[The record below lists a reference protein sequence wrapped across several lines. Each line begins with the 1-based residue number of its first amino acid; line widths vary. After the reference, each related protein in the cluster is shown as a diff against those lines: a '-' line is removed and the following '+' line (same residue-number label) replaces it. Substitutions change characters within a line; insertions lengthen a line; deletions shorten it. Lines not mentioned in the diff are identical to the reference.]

1 MSLESRL
8 LSLVQAIGADIK
20 SLFTGKADTAH
31 THSAATTSVAGFMS
45 AADKTKLNG
54 IATSANNYTHPTGDG
69 NLHVPANG
77 TTNAG
82 KVLTA
87 GATAGSI
94 SWQDPPAGS
103 GGLTY
108 TQADKDRVDNSLQ
121 EFAGRRDFTE
131 YEYSLLN
138 NAVQDF
144 AGRVEFTTTEQA
156 LLNNAVQDFVGRVE
170 FTQNEMNLLNNAVQ
184 QQAGYGLS
192 QNDFTNYY
200 VGELDTLIA
209 NAGGGDPSAPYQ
221 KDTLVDTEGW
231 VTTPSDNRLR
241 IIAKDTGGRTLP
253 EVIGR
258 YGDRFPL
265 QESIAYN
272 NVSFWQAVGNGTAV
286 TQSGLSTATAG
297 SGVTASIA
305 LTNIHT
311 ATKRLEYAVTTA
323 SATAVAGLRQTTG
336 LYALGNSAN
345 DWGGFHFVAIFGP
358 SRGVAADATR
368 RFFAGMTSITAA
380 PTDVQPSTWA
390 ANAIGVGADST
401 DTEWHIMHRAAT
413 GTMTRV
419 NTGITKS
426 VSDNSTM
433 YRLSIF
439 SPNKG
444 GQRAIIRFENL
455 ATSEFFEHTI
465 TTNLPALTTLLAWQ
479 IWTSVGGTSSVIGV
493 SIARVYIST
502 PY

>member
-69 NLHVPANG
+69 NLHVPATG

-108 TQADKDRVDNSLQ
+108 TQADKDRVDNS
-121 EFAGRRDFTE
+121 
-131 YEYSLLN
+131 
-138 NAVQDF
+138 
-144 AGRVEFTTTEQA
+144 
-156 LLNNAVQDFVGRVE
+156 VQDFVGRVE
-170 FTQNEMNLLNNAVQ
+170 FTTVEQALLANAVQ
-184 QQAGYGLS
+184 KQVGYGLS

-258 YGDRFPL
+258 YGDMFPL

-272 NVSFWQAVGNGTAV
+272 NVSFWQAVGNGTVV

-358 SRGVAADATR
+358 SRGAAADATR
-368 RFFAGMTSITAA
+368 RFFAGMTSITAS
-380 PTDVQPSTWA
+380 PTDVRPSTWA
-390 ANAIGVGADST
+390 ANAIGVGADEDDS
-401 DTEWHIMHRAAT
+401 EWHIMHRTAT
-413 GTMTRV
+413 GAMTKV

-465 TTNLPALTTLLAWQ
+465 TTNLPALTTLLTWQ

-493 SIARVYIST
+493 SISRVYIST

>member
-54 IATSANNYTHPTGDG
+54 IATGANNYTHPTGDG
-69 NLHVPANG
+69 NLHVPATG

-108 TQADKDRVDNSLQ
+108 TQADKDRVDNS
-121 EFAGRRDFTE
+121 
-131 YEYSLLN
+131 
-138 NAVQDF
+138 VQDF
-144 AGRVEFTTTEQA
+144 PGRVEFTQTEMN

-200 VGELDTLIA
+200 VGELDALIA

-241 IIAKDTGGRTLP
+241 IIAKDIGGRTVP

-265 QESIAYN
+265 QESMIYN
-272 NVSFWQAVGNGTAV
+272 NVSFWLAVGNVTTVHVVGIVASAIGTVAAANV
-286 TQSGLSTATAG
+286 
-297 SGVTASIA
+297 A

-323 SATAVAGLRQTTG
+323 SATAVAGIRQATTQ
-336 LYALGNSAN
+336 YALGGGSF
-345 DWGGFHFVAIFGP
+345 GGFHFVAVFGP
-358 SRGVAADATR
+358 SRGVEADATR
-368 RFFAGMTSITAA
+368 RFFAGMTSITAS

-390 ANAIGVGADST
+390 ANAIGAGADST
-401 DTEWHIMHRAAT
+401 DTEWQIMHRTAT
-413 GTMTRV
+413 GAMTKV

-426 VSDNSTM
+426 TSDNTAM

-439 SPNKG
+439 SPIQG
-444 GQRAIIRFENL
+444 GARVFVRFENL
-455 ATSEFFEHTI
+455 GTGEVFNHTI
-465 TTNLPALTTLLAWQ
+465 TTNLPVASTLLAWQ

>member
-20 SLFTGKADTAH
+20 SLFTGKADTSH

-69 NLHVPANG
+69 KLHVPATG

-108 TQADKDRVDNSLQ
+108 TQADKDLVDNSVQ
-121 EFAGRRDFTE
+121 NFVGRVEFTTVEMA
-131 YEYSLLN
+131 LLN
-138 NAVQDF
+138 NAVQNF
-144 AGRVEFTTTEQA
+144 VGRVEFTTVEQA

-170 FTQNEMNLLNNAVQ
+170 FTTTELALVNNAVQ
-184 QQAGYGLS
+184 QQVGYGLS

-209 NAGGGDPSAPYQ
+209 NSGGGDPSAPYQ
-221 KDTLVDTEGW
+221 KDTLIDSDLLYVSP
-231 VTTPSDNRLR
+231 PSDNRLR
-241 IIAKDTGGRTLP
+241 IIAKDTGGRTVP
-253 EVIGR
+253 EVIGW

-265 QESIAYN
+265 QESTAYN
-272 NVSFWQAVGNGTAV
+272 TVSFWQAAGNSTVVTMAGITTTATGTV
-286 TQSGLSTATAG
+286 TQANIGF
-297 SGVTASIA
+297 
-305 LTNIHT
+305 TNIHT
-311 ATKRLEYAVTTA
+311 FTKRLEYAVTTA
-323 SATAVAGLRQTTG
+323 SATAVAGLRQT
-336 LYALGNSAN
+336 ALQYVCGSGSI
-345 DWGGFHFVAIFGP
+345 GGFHFVATFGP
-358 SRGVAADATR
+358 SRGVAANATR
-368 RFFAGMTSITAA
+368 RFFAGMTSTTAA

-390 ANAIGVGADST
+390 ADAIGVGADST
-401 DTEWHIMHRAAT
+401 DTEWQIMHRT
-413 GTMTRV
+413 GTGAMTKV

-426 VSDNSTM
+426 TSDSTTM

-439 SPNKG
+439 SPKQG
-444 GQRAIIRFENL
+444 GARVFVRFENL
-455 ATSEFFEHTI
+455 GTGEVFNRTI
-465 TTNLPALTTLLAWQ
+465 TTSLPALSTPLTWQ